1 MRNSDIDVVGAGRVR
16 KAKSFS
22 FDCTRSIFVGA
33 ERVRKAKSFSFDC
46 TRSIFPLRTRDNQI
60 QSMNVPIAK

>member
-1 MRNSDIDVVGAGRVR
+1 MRNSDIDVVGAG
-16 KAKSFS
+16 
-22 FDCTRSIFVGA
+22 
-33 ERVRKAKSFSFDC
+33 RVRKAKSFSFDC